1 MNKTCAWSILLNLII
16 AQPLLET
23 VLSSAVLFKIQ
34 AIHLWKI
41 RGYLLFWLLDTII
54 PYSNFVRK
62 ITRMDNSSHIMC
74 IYVCQHHILGG
85 PLCSRALSLRIIAVP
100 GLYCCTNCWFLNGCQ
115 IFAVPYV
122 RSNVYLSHQNISAR
136 RERTVNVLCLH
147 TASSGEIPAF
157 QSFSA
162 GSSWIWMPI

>member
-1 MNKTCAWSILLNLII
+1 MRLPPVLTLGYHY
-16 AQPLLET
+16 PLLAT
-23 VLSSAVLFKIQ
+23 FVF
-34 AIHLWKI
+34 
-41 RGYLLFWLLDTII
+41 

-62 ITRMDNSSHIMC
+62 ITRMDNLSHIMC

-136 RERTVNVLCLH
+136 RERTVFNCVCIPRAQERYQHFSHSLLVQVEFECLFKSSFIVLTRNMESKQDWSLNCK
-147 TASSGEIPAF
+147 
-157 QSFSA
+157 
-162 GSSWIWMPI
+162 